1 MKICLVYHQ
10 RLGDIIRILPIARH
24 LANEGNEVLVE
35 ILPKYDSIFDA
46 IGYARSC
53 QPEDRAAHNFD
64 KVYDLQVWPFRYD
77 DFRASGKSWSDYVF
91 GLFPEFSE
99 INRKPIFDR
108 LDDGNGLAHYG
119 FNEPICLF
127 APFGYSQTKRYKF
140 DSLLAEARALSKR
153 RIIMLVDP
161 SQHRHL
167 FELGVKE
174 NDMLCAEK
182 LSDLPRIICEAEDF
196 FTINSSPC
204 VIAGAVRKSFFHVIE
219 GTQDDEIT
227 AASRIVTIRA

>member
-1 MKICLVYHQ
+1 MKICLIYHQ

-24 LANEGNEVLVE
+24 LANQGHEVVVE
-35 ILPKYDSIFDA
+35 IMSNYESLFGAISYATSSDPK
-46 IGYARSC
+46 
-53 QPEDRAAHNFD
+53 DRNRYNFD
-64 KVYDLQVWPFRYD
+64 KIYDLQVWPSRYD
-77 DFRASGKSWSDYVF
+77 DFLASGKSWSDYVF

-108 LDDGNGLAHYG
+108 LDDGNGLAYYG

-127 APFGYSQTKRYKF
+127 SPFGYSQTKRYKF

-167 FELGVKE
+167 FEMGVKE
-174 NDMLCAEK
+174 SDMLCAKK

-219 GTQDDEIT
+219 GTQNDEIT